1 MNSTLA
7 GIAAACSLLLAPAAS
22 LADDAARVSRLESEI
37 QQLRRQVD
45 EQNRRI
51 QRLEE
56 ALKQRG
62 ADRTAAPASRRPPPA
77 PAPTAA
83 ITGRE
88 PWQSTEAWDR
98 VAKGMT
104 SAEVAAILGSP
115 TSVDALAALKTM
127 FYRGTTAQGAELSG
141 HVNLREDRVVAVSKP
156 VFAPR

>member
-1 MNSTLA
+1 LKPTLV
-7 GIAAACSLLLAPAAS
+7 GILTACSLLLAPSAS
-22 LADDAARVSRLESEI
+22 MADDAARISRLESEI

-62 ADRTAAPASRRPPPA
+62 ADRGAAPAPRRPPPA
-77 PAPTAA
+77 PAAA

-88 PWQSTEAWDR
+88 PWQSAAAWDR

-104 SAEVAAILGSP
+104 SAEVAEILGTP

-156 VFAPR
+156 AF

>member
-1 MNSTLA
+1 M
-7 GIAAACSLLLAPAAS
+7 ACSLLLAPSAS
-22 LADDAARVSRLESEI
+22 MADDAARVSRLESEI

-62 ADRTAAPASRRPPPA
+62 AERGPAPASRRPPA
-77 PAPTAA
+77 PAPVAA

-88 PWQSTEAWDR
+88 PWQSAEAWAR

-104 SAEVAAILGSP
+104 SAEVAAILGTP

-127 FYRGTTAQGAELSG
+127 FYRGTTVQGAELSG

-156 VFAPR
+156 AFASR